1 MANSHAVASGLQVDI
16 RLLCRTK
23 KENIQLARGNGSN
36 GHRIDE
42 AARAGWLYYV
52 AGNTQDEIARKL
64 GVSRQTAQR
73 LVSLAVTEKLIKVR
87 FDHPLGRCLELAEK
101 LKVRFG
107 LQSSEVVPAD
117 PTSISNT
124 LGIVEVAAA
133 EMEHY
138 LVSQHPV
145 IVALGTGRTLRAV
158 SEQVSP
164 MDCPQH
170 KIVSLVGNI
179 GPDGSATVFD
189 VASRV
194 GDRVGA
200 PHYPM
205 PFPVVAATVHEKNL
219 LITQKAL
226 RNVMDLAAQA
236 DVSFVGVGTVD
247 ENSAMLRDGFIRP
260 DELRAMVKAGAV
272 GEITGWSFDSDGKLI
287 DGLLNDR
294 VLSAPLESLA
304 SRRVIGV
311 AMAQARFRAIKG
323 ALNGKLVN
331 GLITNELMAEQLLR

>member
-1 MANSHAVASGLQVDI
+1 MARKTEAEKD
-16 RLLCRTK
+16 RL
-23 KENIQLARGNGSN
+23 
-36 GHRIDE
+36 DD
-42 AARAGWLYYV
+42 AARAGWLYYI

-64 GVSRQTAQR
+64 GISRQTAQR
-73 LVSLAVTEKLIKVR
+73 LVSLAVTERLIKVR
-87 FDHPLGRCLELAEK
+87 FDHPLGRCLELADK
-101 LKVRFG
+101 LKRRFG
-107 LQSSEVVPAD
+107 LQSCEVVPAD
-117 PTSISNT
+117 PSSNSNT

-133 EMEHY
+133 EMERY

-158 SEQVSP
+158 SEQISP
-164 MDCPQH
+164 MECPQH

-219 LITQKAL
+219 LVTQKSL

-236 DVSFVGVGTVD
+236 DVSFVGIGTVD
-247 ENSAMLRDGFIRP
+247 EDAALLRDGFVRP

-287 DGLLNDR
+287 DGLVNDR
-294 VLSAPLESLA
+294 ILSAPLEALA
-304 SRRVIGV
+304 SRKVIGV
-311 AMAQARFRAIKG
+311 AMAPARFKAIRG
-323 ALNGKLVN
+323 ALNGKLIN
-331 GLITNELMAEQLLR
+331 GLITNERMAEQLLEQ